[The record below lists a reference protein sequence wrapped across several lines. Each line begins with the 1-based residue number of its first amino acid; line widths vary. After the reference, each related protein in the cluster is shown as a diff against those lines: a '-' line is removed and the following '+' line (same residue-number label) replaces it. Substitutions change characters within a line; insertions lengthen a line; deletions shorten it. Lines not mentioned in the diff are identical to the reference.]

1 MQTPSILIPIDER
14 LRNTLLGIQ
23 SIMGVGFDGKEFERI
38 FSEAKED
45 KVSEKSYE
53 LFGAEK
59 KKVMVKVDEY
69 EPETITLSVLSSDI
83 DQKKLEE
90 IYEDANIAVFR
101 KMKQDNESVGQIT
114 ESSTPHDL
122 SS

>member
-1 MQTPSILIPIDER
+1 
-14 LRNTLLGIQ
+14 
-23 SIMGVGFDGKEFERI
+23 MGVGFDGKEFERI
-38 FSEAKED
+38 FSEANED

-114 ESSTPHDL
+114 GSSTPHDL